1 MRVFSYMNNIL
12 VLEERKFYDSRFF
25 YWPQMLCMHW
35 GQDWVCNL
43 YLNQGLV
50 YTWEACRMSDFGGLI
65 KCVVV

>member
-1 MRVFSYMNNIL
+1 MNNIL

-43 YLNQGLV
+43 YLNQGLCTPGKHAGCQISV
-50 YTWEACRMSDFGGLI
+50 A
-65 KCVVV
+65 